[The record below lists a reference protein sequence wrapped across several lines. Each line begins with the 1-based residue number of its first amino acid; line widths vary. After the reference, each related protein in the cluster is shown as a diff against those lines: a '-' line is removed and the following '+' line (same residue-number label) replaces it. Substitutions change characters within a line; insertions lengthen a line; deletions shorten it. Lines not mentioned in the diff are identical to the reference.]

1 MFSEAPKNS
10 ESQSAMLEPW
20 KNFCSQ
26 FVLRWVANDNPTS
39 AAAVAFYVLFSI
51 APIFIFAVTI
61 GGKVLESNAQA
72 EEEVRIFLEEN
83 LGEKT
88 GEEIVNQILSAY
100 QEHSLTPTIFSAFII
115 LWSSSATFMQL
126 RNALNR
132 IYGFSAEGIRGS
144 ILAVTIGRM
153 RATLFAIGTG
163 LLLALISLFSVWSHT
178 IWAHLPLFRLVPLG
192 TQEWITSQTISWIS
206 VLLVFYC
213 MLRFLPMNR
222 PPWRE
227 VLTGALFATLLFQ
240 AGKYIIST
248 IAGSNL
254 VAVAY
259 GPGSVLVVT
268 VMWIFLSANLLLFAA
283 ELGHMLFSPLTSP
296 FEKHRQRKVT

>member
-1 MFSEAPKNS
+1 
-10 ESQSAMLEPW
+10 MLETW
-20 KNFCSQ
+20 KRFCSQ
-26 FVLRWVANDNPTS
+26 FVLRWVENANPTS
-39 AAAVAFYVLFSI
+39 AAAIAFYVLFSI

-72 EEEVRIFLEEN
+72 EKQARRFLEEN
-83 LGEKT
+83 LGEDT
-88 GEEIVNQILSAY
+88 GEQIVNQILDAY
-100 QEHSLTPTIFSAFII
+100 QQHSLTPTIFSAVII

-132 IYGFSAEGIRGS
+132 IYGYAAEGIRGS
-144 ILAVTIGRM
+144 ILAVTIGRV

-178 IWAHLPLFRLVPLG
+178 IWAGIPLIRLVPQG
-192 TQEWITSQTISWIS
+192 TQEWITAQFISWIS
-206 VLLVFYC
+206 VWLVFYC
-213 MLRFLPMNR
+213 MLRFLPMYR

-227 VLTGALFATLLFQ
+227 VLAGAVIATVLFQ
-240 AGKYIIST
+240 AGKYIISE
-248 IAGSNL
+248 IADSNL

-283 ELGHMLFSPLTSP
+283 EMGHMLFSPVTSP
-296 FEKHRQRKVT
+296 FEKHRMHDSQS